1 MISKI
6 DKPVTRLVKKKK
18 KKRERERERR
28 PKSIKLEILKAKLQ
42 PTAQKYKM

>member
-18 KKRERERERR
+18 KERERERERG
-28 PKSIKLEILKAKLQ
+28 PKSIKLEILKEKLQ
-42 PTAQKYKM
+42 STAQKYKI